1 MVSQDK
7 YQTFPTLKKVSR
19 ICAGLISIWCL
30 VPLAYWIFDLTSLTS
45 LYPDLAPMPPARTII
60 SFLLG
65 SLIIV
70 LLTYSETQNSVQLT
84 ALRIAT
90 GVIVI
95 INLVAITGQ
104 LTDGTLLSSKPQTG
118 QVDLVTAINFML
130 FAVAAFI
137 GKTRLTGHV
146 SALLL
151 LVGLITTAVALVAY
165 TFDVTVIGRVRL
177 FADWS
182 LPTELSFALLF
193 CAALLSRPTLGW
205 TARIVG
211 PDSGSIAAR
220 HLLPVILIVPVL
232 LSWIVLTLVRHG
244 VFQISFGFAVEAVS
258 GGVILG
264 IITYLVSRLL
274 GTRETELLD
283 EATRRSLAETKLR
296 EQLERLNLLN
306 GITRAISERQDIS
319 SIYQVV
325 LRKLEDNLPLDLAFI
340 AQFDIAAN
348 SITIRNVSRN
358 SVALARMAGINERT
372 EIEIEGNGLSKCV
385 QGRLIYEPN
394 IAALNFPFP
403 QRLAHSGLHSLVM
416 APMMSGDEV
425 FGIIVTGRINAD
437 AFSAADCEFLSQLSE
452 HVAVA
457 THQAQ
462 LLHNLQSAYDD
473 MRNTQ
478 KSVMQHERL
487 RALGQMAS
495 GIAHDVNNAI
505 SPISIQTQS
514 ILEAE
519 KNLSAPVMTYLTMV
533 NRQINDV
540 AATIGRLREFY
551 RERETT
557 ADLKPVNLNALAE
570 EVIELSEARWK
581 DMARRDG
588 ITITVKTELSST
600 LPIIMGKDNELREV
614 MVNLIFNAVDAMPDG
629 GTITIRTK
637 VTEDGPTP
645 DGINHYRFATL
656 EISDTGIGMN
666 ENTVLRC
673 MEPFYTTKGER
684 GTGLGLAMVHGIL
697 KRHDATID
705 IKSQQ
710 GKGTTFFLKFP
721 LPLAAA
727 MPERKVETH
736 PRPDAM
742 RLLMIDDDPYVLE
755 ALVAILELDKHKVT
769 GTTDAQDGLNA
780 FESALAEG
788 HPYDV
793 VITDLGMPYLD
804 GNQVTHAI
812 KEMSPSTPVILL
824 TGWGQ
829 RQGGDRDNEN
839 EADFVLGKP
848 PQLRKLRD
856 TLIQC
861 QKQVA

>member
-1 MVSQDK
+1 MSLT
-7 YQTFPTLKKVSR
+7 YLTFEP
-19 ICAGLISIWCL
+19 
-30 VPLAYWIFDLTSLTS
+30 DNLTS
-45 LYPDLAPMPPARTII
+45 LYPGLAPMPPVLTII
-60 SFLLG
+60 SFGLG
-65 SLIIV
+65 SLVIG
-70 LLTYSETQNSVQLT
+70 LLSFSETQKPYQLLT
-84 ALRIAT
+84 LRAAAAIILA
-90 GVIVI
+90 
-95 INLVAITGQ
+95 INLMAIAGQ
-104 LTDGTLLSSKPQTG
+104 IVDGTLLASGPKEEQIA
-118 QVDLVTAINFML
+118 LATAVNFIF
-130 FAVAAFI
+130 FALAAFI
-137 GKTRLTGHV
+137 GKTPHTGHA
-146 SALLL
+146 SAILLL
-151 LVGLITTAVALVAY
+151 CGLTTTSLALVGYAFDAEAVRR
-165 TFDVTVIGRVRL
+165 VTL
-177 FADWS
+177 FAPWS
-182 LPTELSFALLF
+182 LPTAICFALLF
-193 CAALLSRPTLGW
+193 CAALFSRPQLGW

-211 PDSGSIAAR
+211 RDSGSAAAR
-220 HLLPVILIVPVL
+220 QFLPLVLILPVVLSGTVLSLVEHGIIPV
-232 LSWIVLTLVRHG
+232 
-244 VFQISFGFAVEAVS
+244 SFGFAAGAIIAAV
-258 GGVILG
+258 VLG

-274 GTRETELLD
+274 GIREAGLLD
-283 EATRRSLAETKLR
+283 EVVRRTQAESSLL

-306 GITRAISERQDIS
+306 GITQAISERQDIS

-340 AQFDIAAN
+340 AQFDIASN
-348 SITIRNVSRN
+348 SITICNVSRN
-358 SVALARMAGINERT
+358 SVALARTAGLSEHT
-372 EIEIEGNGLSKCV
+372 QIEIEGNGLSKCV
-385 QGRLIYEPN
+385 QGRLIYEPK

-403 QRLAHSGLHSLVM
+403 QRLAHSGLGSLVM
-416 APMMSGDEV
+416 APMTSGDEV
-425 FGIIVTGRINAD
+425 FGIIVTGRIKPE
-437 AFSAADCEFLSQLSE
+437 AFSEADCEFLSQLSE

-462 LLHNLQSAYDD
+462 LLNNLQRAYDD
-473 MRNTQ
+473 MRDTQ

-514 ILEAE
+514 IMEFE

-557 ADLKPVNLNALAE
+557 TDLAPVDLNALAK

-581 DMARRDG
+581 DIARRDG
-588 ITITVKTELSST
+588 ITITVQTELAST
-600 LPIIMGKDNELREV
+600 PPIIMGKDNELREV
-614 MVNLIFNAVDAMPDG
+614 MVNLIFNAVDAMTDG

-645 DGINHYRFATL
+645 DGLNHYRFATL
-656 EISDTGIGMN
+656 EISDTGIGMD

-705 IKSQQ
+705 IKSKQ
-710 GKGTTFFLKFP
+710 GEGATFYLKFP
-721 LPLAAA
+721 LPLAATI
-727 MPERKVETH
+727 PERKTETQQK
-736 PRPDAM
+736 PDAM

-755 ALVAILELDKHKVT
+755 ALVAMLEMDKHIVT
-769 GTTDAQDGLNA
+769 GIIDARDGLNA
-780 FESALAEG
+780 FKTALEEG
-788 HPYDV
+788 QPFDV

-812 KEMSPSTPVILL
+812 KEMSASTPVILL

-829 RQGGDRDNEN
+829 RQGGDRNNEN

-856 TLIQC
+856 TLIRC
-861 QKQVA
+861 KQSA